1 MSDRM
6 RVTVFLIGA
15 ALVAWVFGE
24 ALLALPP
31 LGSVIRA
38 YPDLLNHV
46 VVAERHATDVV
57 TAVNFDYRA
66 LDTLGEESIL
76 FASVVGVLLLL
87 RIQPDE
93 HRGGEHDALPGRQ
106 VPPIS
111 DAVRVT
117 GLLLLGPLL
126 VFGLDIMTHGQVTPG
141 GGFQGGVI
149 VATAVVLVYLSG
161 SARFYEWIARETAS
175 RLIESIGIL
184 AYTFVGAVGLMA
196 GGAYLQNVLPLG
208 RAGTVFSGGT
218 IAVLS
223 IATGFAVTG
232 GFLALFTSFLQQT
245 LQLKGGAHGSGG
257 GRR

>member
-1 MSDRM
+1 MNDRS
-6 RVTVFLIGA
+6 RLAVFLVSA
-15 ALVAWVFGE
+15 AFVAWVL
-24 ALLALPP
+24 AKAMLALPP
-31 LGSVIRA
+31 IGSVIHA

-46 VVAERHATDVV
+46 AVAERHATDVV

-93 HRGGEHDALPGRQ
+93 RRSGEHDARPGRQ
-106 VPPIS
+106 VPPVS
-111 DAVRVT
+111 DAVRVV

-161 SARFYEWIARETAS
+161 NARFFEWIAREPAS
-175 RLIESIGIL
+175 RLIESAGIFTYAL
-184 AYTFVGAVGLMA
+184 VGTAGLLA

-208 RAGTVFSGGT
+208 RAGSVFSSGT

-232 GFLALFTSFLQQT
+232 GFLALFTSFLTQT
-245 LQLKGGAHGSGG
+245 LELTGRSPRRSGG
-257 GRR
+257 RP